1 MIFAIWI
8 FTALLLG
15 LWSLAAWGLHAV
27 VTHGVQWIAELKPLL
42 QRLPFGEL
50 IERWMPGWVEGMEL
64 LLDLV
69 QSALGWLG
77 GAAPALGWMVWV
89 AWGVGA
95 LLLLLGALLLSGV
108 VVLLRKSGATTPAA
122 TAA

>member
-1 MIFAIWI
+1 MIFALWI

-27 VTHGVQWIAELKPLL
+27 VTHGAQWIAELKPLL
-42 QRLPFGEL
+42 ERLPFGAL
-50 IERWMPGWVEGMEL
+50 IEKWLPGWVEGVQL
-64 LLDLV
+64 LLELV

-108 VVLLRKSGATTPAA
+108 VVLLRKSGATTPAPK
-122 TAA
+122 AA

>member
-8 FTALLLG
+8 FTAVLLG

-27 VTHGVQWIAELKPLL
+27 VTHGVQWIAELRPLL
-42 QRLPFGEL
+42 ERLPFGEL
-50 IERWMPGWVEGMEL
+50 IEKWMPDWVQGMQL

-77 GAAPALGWMVWV
+77 GAAPALGWMVWL

-95 LLLLLGALLLSGV
+95 ALLLLGALVLSGV
-108 VVLLRKSGATTPAA
+108 VAMLRKASPTPPAP